1 MALLL
6 LLQEDS
12 SCGGDFQTRLKL
24 LLTCL
29 PCQQKGRAAVE
40 NRDLA
45 KSWMNDQQ
53 PEVHLPTGQE
63 SCWSLWSSLALLQPC
78 YHTGVDIPFLWAWL
92 FSSALALNGG
102 SRAQGLQQAPVCPS
116 PLIYVDVPLHRK
128 TKHLMQPRWLWD
140 IHCHLCE
147 REPRKMGKRA
157 LLGPLSSSLSTHWKF
172 ATANR
177 EEW

>member
-1 MALLL
+1 MPSLPAER
-6 LLQEDS
+6 Q
-12 SCGGDFQTRLKL
+12 SCCGEERPSKILNES
-24 LLTCL
+24 
-29 PCQQKGRAAVE
+29 PAA
-40 NRDLA
+40 
-45 KSWMNDQQ
+45 K
-53 PEVHLPTGQE
+53 VHLPTGQE

-78 YHTGVDIPFLWAWL
+78 YHTGVDTPFLWAWL

-140 IHCHLCE
+140 THCHLCE
-147 REPRKMGKRA
+147 REPRKMGKRT